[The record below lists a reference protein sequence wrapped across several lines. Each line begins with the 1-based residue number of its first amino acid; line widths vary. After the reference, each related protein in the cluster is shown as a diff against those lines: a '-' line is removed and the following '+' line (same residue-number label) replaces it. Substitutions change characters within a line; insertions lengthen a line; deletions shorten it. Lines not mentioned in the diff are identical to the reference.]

1 MVLSTLCHRKKSEK
15 SVQAFQRHQQVV
27 HSLPDL
33 MVCLF
38 LLPVIATIT
47 NFLLDVGALVHALN
61 GLVHFTHLPL
71 DKLAAY
77 IHGCFDGIGIHGLSC
92 MTQIHLIA

>member
-1 MVLSTLCHRKKSEK
+1 M
-15 SVQAFQRHQQVV
+15 SVPYDAYFG
-27 HSLPDL
+27 
-33 MVCLF
+33 
-38 LLPVIATIT
+38 
-47 NFLLDVGALVHALN
+47 LD
-61 GLVHFTHLPL
+61 GLIHYTHLPL